1 MGESRHLEGRW
12 RVAVTT
18 SPSIRNDTLLS
29 LTAHPDGLELGA
41 DDADGRIVPWGLA
54 AASVDPLS
62 GLVTLELGAGTS
74 VAVWP
79 VEGADPQAL
88 VAAVRDGRAAEAA
101 TGRRHSTFGE
111 HPAGPDRVLV
121 IYPSGDTG
129 EEIDADTFL
138 AAVAAD
144 AELRAA
150 NGWTLVSLVAL
161 PVRHAGVKMFGVE
174 GSGYTTK
181 AAMGGLYARS

>member
-18 SPSIRNDTLLS
+18 SPSIRNDTVLS

-41 DDADGRIVPWGLA
+41 DGADGRMVPWGLA

-62 GLVTLELGAGTS
+62 ELVTLELGAGTS

-79 VEGADPQAL
+79 IDGADPQAL
-88 VAAVRDGRAAEAA
+88 IAAIRDGQAVEAT
-101 TGRRHSTFGE
+101 TGRRHSMFRE
-111 HPAGPDRVLV
+111 HPAGPDRILV
-121 IYPSGDTG
+121 VYPSGDTG
-129 EEIDADTFL
+129 EEIDADAFL

-181 AAMGGLYARS
+181 AAVGGLYARS